1 MLNYE
6 GKDMTHQEII
16 FLMDNA
22 CVYSASN
29 TRRRNKM
36 EIIGTQV

>member
-6 GKDMTHQEII
+6 GKDMRDEII
-16 FLMDNA
+16 FLEDNV

-29 TRRRNKM
+29 TRRRNKI
-36 EIIGTQV
+36 EIFGT